1 MEASCKVIMVWGCV
15 VATIAIGA
23 PCKDFFIGNSCVAM
37 RMNKKQPLHSS
48 SSSSS
53 STIMVSNFFSIWL
66 TFVIGW
72 HCKFFKSSNGIGL
85 SMLCGNVQS
94 QLETRKNTRKEWN
107 EKEEK
112 DRERENVKKMEKNG
126 WKQWKIWK
134 KIKKEMDI
142 KIEENISFTY
152 YDI

>member
-1 MEASCKVIMVWGCV
+1 
-15 VATIAIGA
+15 
-23 PCKDFFIGNSCVAM
+23 
-37 RMNKKQPLHSS
+37 
-48 SSSSS
+48 
-53 STIMVSNFFSIWL
+53 
-66 TFVIGW
+66 
-72 HCKFFKSSNGIGL
+72 
-85 SMLCGNVQS
+85 MLCGNVQS